1 MAVPAGHFAMPPDA
15 PSPHAAPT
23 AKAAAAIAAA
33 VAALP
38 YLPKVPFRYLQSDDY
53 WFAGANSWAEV
64 VRALGGDWLTGLT
77 GQGGWLRPVPRL
89 FFWLDDT
96 VWGIA
101 RPWGYHLTNV
111 ALHAACAAL
120 VALVAARLVRGE
132 GRAGLAAGIAFGLF
146 PPAAGAVGWVAA
158 RTDLLAMAGML
169 AAMLVLLSEARLAIR
184 AALLAVAAL
193 FAYGSKESAYL
204 LPAFL
209 GAAALA
215 EAVASPTAGRRRLAE
230 NAALVG
236 LGSALL
242 AAVLAWRHLRLGGL
256 GGYASGHAGDPPLD
270 LWGVFVAFAEKAAY
284 LAAPLA
290 ALVVAAWPRTERP
303 LRASAV
309 LGAVLFAAA
318 VAPVLRLPLL
328 DYENDRYLYL
338 AALGWALCAGAVVA
352 RVPRW
357 NALWIVL
364 AGALGLQAW
373 HRDAI
378 WFEASRT
385 TERVVRD
392 LVRGGEGAGRLPVV
406 IAYERMEV
414 IPFEASP
421 LHDAHGGKI
430 LPWAQAKWAFQRR
443 TGRYADWGFQPEHLD
458 TGARLL
464 LIRHSLAVE
473 AFDAVPVADMRRT
486 LETTTTL
493 DFRWEGD
500 TWHYGFAW
508 ADATFS
514 RPEVPCLAT
523 FRDGAV
529 VLATSAGGAPPLR
542 RARHTVDM
550 GVLPRPETW
559 HWDPQYAD
567 RRALVH
573 GGEAGLFRLE
583 PIPLEA
589 STP

>member
-1 MAVPAGHFAMPPDA
+1 MPQDSA
-15 PSPHAAPT
+15 PSPPTSSRAAPL
-23 AKAAAAIAAA
+23 AAA

-38 YLPKVPFRYLQSDDY
+38 YLPKAPLRFLQSDDY

-64 VRALGGDWLTGLT
+64 ARAFGGDWLTGAV
-77 GQGGWLRPVPRL
+77 GAGGWLRPVPRL

-96 VWGIA
+96 AWGIA
-101 RPWGYHLTNV
+101 RPWGYHITNV
-111 ALHAACAAL
+111 SLHAACAAL
-120 VALVAARLVRGE
+120 MALVATRLARGD

-158 RTDLLAMAGML
+158 RTDLLALAGML
-169 AAMLVLLSEARLAIR
+169 AAMLVLLSEARLLVR
-184 AALLAVAAL
+184 AGLLGAAAL

-204 LPAFL
+204 LPAYL

-215 EAVASPTAGRRRLAE
+215 EAVSAPDRRRLAE

-236 LGSALL
+236 LGGALL
-242 AAVLAWRHLRLGGL
+242 GAVLAWRYLRLGGL
-256 GGYASGHAGDPPLD
+256 GGYASGPAGDPPLD
-270 LWGVFVAFAEKAAY
+270 LGGVFAAFAERGAY
-284 LAAPLA
+284 LAAPLVA
-290 ALVVAAWPRTERP
+290 VAVALWPRTPRP
-303 LRASAV
+303 LRAAAA

-338 AALGWALCAGAVVA
+338 AGLGWALCAGAVVA
-352 RVPRW
+352 RVPGH

-364 AGALGLQAW
+364 AAALGLQAW

-392 LVRGGEGAGRLPVV
+392 LVRGGAGAGRLPIV

-414 IPFEASP
+414 VPFEHAP
-421 LHDAHGGKI
+421 LHDALGGKI
-430 LPWAQAKWAFQRR
+430 LPWGQAKWAFQRR

-500 TWHYGFAW
+500 GWHYGFAW

-514 RPEVPCLAT
+514 LPEVPCVAT

-529 VLATSAGGAPPLR
+529 VLATSAQGAPPLR
-542 RARHTVDM
+542 RARHTMDI

-567 RRALVH
+567 RHAQVH

-589 STP
+589 TAP